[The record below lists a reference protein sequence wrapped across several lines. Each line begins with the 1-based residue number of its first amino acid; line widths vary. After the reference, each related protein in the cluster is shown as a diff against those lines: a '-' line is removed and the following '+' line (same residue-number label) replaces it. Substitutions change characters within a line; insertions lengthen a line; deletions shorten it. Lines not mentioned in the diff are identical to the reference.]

1 MASRSI
7 HHRIQRTALALAV
20 LLQSAFAAPV
30 GACGMGGSCCSA
42 SSACQESGTCCC
54 VGLDGQSGVAG
65 HSCCHDGAV
74 SESVADGSS
83 CCHST
88 GSTSNRCTCSCS
100 QPKPAP
106 AAPPVD
112 QETQTRLIPVYVY
125 LTVAADLTPV
135 LAVST
140 RRNECQSSLLKT
152 APRSVQ
158 VLFCT
163 WQT

>member
-1 MASRSI
+1 MTPRSI
-7 HHRIQRTALALAV
+7 THRILPAALAIAV

-42 SSACQESGTCCC
+42 SSACQESETCCC
-54 VGLDGQSGVAG
+54 ETLDGQSGADEQ
-65 HSCCHDGAV
+65 SCCHDDAG
-74 SESVADGSS
+74 SESVVDGGS

-106 AAPPVD
+106 ATPPVD
-112 QETQTRLIPVYVY
+112 QETQTRLIPVHAY
-125 LTVAADLTPV
+125 LTGEADLTPV